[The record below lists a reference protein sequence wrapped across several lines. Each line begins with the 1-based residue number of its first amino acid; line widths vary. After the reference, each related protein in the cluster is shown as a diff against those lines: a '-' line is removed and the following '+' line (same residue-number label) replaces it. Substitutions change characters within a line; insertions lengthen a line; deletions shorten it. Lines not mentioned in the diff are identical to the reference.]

1 MFYYDN
7 DNYLDEM
14 TNEQWINYWFI
25 RLTGQDDDTEVEK
38 VVYIN
43 FPETEP
49 NDDYDEKFAFTSTS
63 TSTSTSDEVGSIWFN
78 FCGFLFY

>member
-14 TNEQWINYWFI
+14 TNEEWINYWFM
-25 RLTGQDDDTEVEK
+25 RLTGQDHETEVEK

-49 NDDYDEKFAFTSTS
+49 NDDEKYVSTS
-63 TSTSTSDEVGSIWFN
+63 TCDEAGCMWFN